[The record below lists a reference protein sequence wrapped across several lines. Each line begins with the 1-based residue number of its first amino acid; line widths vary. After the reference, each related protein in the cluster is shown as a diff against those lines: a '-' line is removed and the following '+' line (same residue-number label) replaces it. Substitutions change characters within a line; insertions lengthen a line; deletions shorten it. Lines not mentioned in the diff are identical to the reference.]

1 MAADHSHRRVL
12 LVARTG
18 KEVISMGEY
27 ICKCGKTFTKNTS
40 AAVTGYRDTADCTG
54 CPYLLEYG
62 PEKWDGSGFRRDVQG
77 HECRATQGLIYRTA
91 LRGDLV
97 GKNSLHIMSLDFD
110 FLERVSCWIKQ
121 HYPGAELSGT
131 FSRGNIRGTDYEAH
145 GRYSQGIYC
154 AQNKAGV
161 AAKQALL
168 VEFFDGHG
176 HRLDLSGEA
185 EKAKIL
191 NDIERGKTKRMDYI
205 ISERTS
211 DGRLYALRNGNFYFY
226 NEATAQWLPSSWLQQ
241 EYENARGKESLT
253 KEDFMQCAPLLER
266 ADEWELPCD
275 ALEALERSKGK
286 AKPCQCATCTCTGCH
301 EQCFGNCTD
310 CGDPT
315 TDCNSYQTDG
325 QKIPFGHSAAET
337 GTAPDGRQDA
347 NAAETAPAGDWTPG
361 GGAWD
366 DSESMVDSEE
376 SEDEVCTQKSPKTAA
391 PATMPPSPKG
401 QGSPADAGAAAL
413 SPCDAAPACSAAAFD
428 YSGLDAQTVQDLQ
441 LAEREYN
448 TGRKMAEIGLRR
460 MADAVAMAHDAL
472 CGSCDNLSQ
481 LKHGNRGSDTF
492 GAWCESVGLNRKAA
506 ERLLN
511 VAELFANSS
520 PNQQKLLQ
528 ELSPSLLYAA
538 AKPSAPEEAV
548 DLVKSG
554 DVKTHKEFQQLLA
567 RLQQA
572 EAERDDARREKTE
585 LAADCNRLGHAA
597 DKARADKHIL
607 MEEINSRERKIT
619 ELLNQSEAADQQ
631 AEKLRAELRQAKAA
645 LEGVNADSSVAR
657 ERADRL
663 AVELAESETEMAQ
676 LKEQLAATPG
686 VIDGHAIDTDEL
698 ERRAEAMAK
707 AKIEEENAKWTQM
720 VEGLQKQVKQLQ
732 DGTDM
737 PRKIGTV
744 QALINDIL
752 TGIEADLNWMPINQQ
767 KDLRIRCALDDLA
780 QSLQEFAD
788 NFSKTDFG
796 HGGEPDV

>member
-1 MAADHSHRRVL
+1 M
-12 LVARTG
+12 
-18 KEVISMGEY
+18 EY
-27 ICKCGKTFTKNTS
+27 ICKCGKTFTKNTR
-40 AAVTGYRDTADCTG
+40 AAVTGYRNTADCTG

-62 PEKWDGSGFRRDVQG
+62 PEKWDGSGIRRDVQG

-91 LRGDLV
+91 LGGDLV

-131 FSRGNIRGTDYEAH
+131 FSRRNIRGTDYEAH

-168 VEFFDGHG
+168 AEFFDGHG
-176 HRLDLSGEA
+176 HRLDLSGDA

-205 ISERTS
+205 ISKRTS
-211 DGRLYALRNGNFYFY
+211 DGRLYALQNGNFYFY
-226 NEATAQWLPSSWLQQ
+226 DKATAQWLPSSWLKQ
-241 EYENARGKESLT
+241 EYEKARGKEPLT
-253 KEDFMQCAPLLER
+253 KEDFMQCDPLELV
-266 ADEWELPCD
+266 DEWELPCD
-275 ALEALERSKGK
+275 ALDALERSKSK
-286 AKPCQCATCTCTGCH
+286 SNTQPCQCSTCTCTGCH

-315 TDCNSYQTDG
+315 TDCNIYQTDG

-391 PATMPPSPKG
+391 SAAMPPSPKG

-441 LAEREYN
+441 LAEREYK

-481 LKHGNRGSDTF
+481 LKHGNRGADTF

-554 DVKTHKEFQQLLA
+554 DIKTHKEYQQLLA
-567 RLQQA
+567 RLQQV
-572 EAERDDARREKTE
+572 EAERDDARREKSE
-585 LAADCNRLGHAA
+585 LAANCNRLGLAA
-597 DKARADKHIL
+597 DKARADKRSL

-619 ELLNQSEAADQQ
+619 DLLNQSEAADQQ
-631 AEKLRAELRQAKAA
+631 AEKLRTELRQAKAA

-663 AVELAESETEMAQ
+663 AVELAESETEIAQ
-676 LKEQLAATPG
+676 LKEQLSATPG

-737 PRKIGTV
+737 PRKIGTA
-744 QALINDIL
+744 QALIDDIL

-788 NFSKTDFG
+788 NFSKI
-796 HGGEPDV
+796 

>member
-1 MAADHSHRRVL
+1 
-12 LVARTG
+12 
-18 KEVISMGEY
+18 MGEY

-54 CPYLLEYG
+54 CPYLLKYG
-62 PEKWDGSGFRRDVQG
+62 PQKWDGSGFRLDVQG

-91 LRGDLV
+91 LGGDLS
-97 GKNSLHIMSLDFD
+97 GKNSFHIMSLDFD

-168 VEFFDGHG
+168 AEFFDGHG
-176 HRLDLSGEA
+176 HRLDLSSEA

-205 ISERTS
+205 ISERTG

-226 NEATAQWLPSSWLQQ
+226 NKATAQWLPSSWLTQG
-241 EYENARGKESLT
+241 YERARGKEPLT
-253 KEDFMQCAPLLER
+253 KEDFMQCDPLEPV
-266 ADEWELPCD
+266 DEWELPCQALD
-275 ALEALERSKGK
+275 ALESCKK
-286 AKPCQCATCTCTGCH
+286 NTKPCQCSTCTCTGCH

-337 GTAPDGRQDA
+337 GTAPDGRHDA

-366 DSESMVDSEE
+366 DSESIAPPETEE
-376 SEDEVCTQKSPKTAA
+376 SEDEVCTQKSPKMAA
-391 PATMPPSPKG
+391 PAAMPPSPKG

-413 SPCDAAPACSAAAFD
+413 SPCAAAPACSAAAFD

-460 MADAVAMAHDAL
+460 MADAVAIAHDAL

-481 LKHGNRGSDTF
+481 LKHANRGSDTF

-554 DVKTHKEFQQLLA
+554 DIKTHKEYQQLLA
-567 RLQQA
+567 QLKQA
-572 EAERDDARREKTE
+572 EAERDDARREKSE
-585 LAADCNRLGHAA
+585 LAANCNRLGLAA
-597 DKARADKHIL
+597 DKARSDKRSL

-619 ELLNQSEAADQQ
+619 ELLNQSSAADQQ
-631 AEKLRAELRQAKAA
+631 AEKLRAELKNKEKELEGARQMAAAVKQRADKWQAEAEAAKQTPVPAVVVDEDEINRRAQEIAEDLTAPLREELAAAKAA
-645 LEGVNADSSVAR
+645 VTDPEQAELDARNAYDSLLLLGRTCQNAWNAVKAQLHKMPAD
-657 ERADRL
+657 ERGEAIDRL
-663 AVELAESETEMAQ
+663 NKTLTNIQ
-676 LKEQLAATPG
+676 T
-686 VIDGHAIDTDEL
+686 
-698 ERRAEAMAK
+698 EAMK
-707 AKIEEENAKWTQM
+707 C
-720 VEGLQKQVKQLQ
+720 L
-732 DGTDM
+732 
-737 PRKIGTV
+737 
-744 QALINDIL
+744 
-752 TGIEADLNWMPINQQ
+752 
-767 KDLRIRCALDDLA
+767 
-780 QSLQEFAD
+780 
-788 NFSKTDFG
+788 
-796 HGGEPDV
+796 

>member
-1 MAADHSHRRVL
+1 MA
-12 LVARTG
+12 
-18 KEVISMGEY
+18 EY

-54 CPYLLEYG
+54 CPYLLVYG
-62 PEKWDGSGFRRDVQG
+62 PYEWNGKVYECNVQG
-77 HECRATQGLIYRTA
+77 HECRATKRIIWNTGLW
-91 LRGDLV
+91 GDKT
-97 GKNSLHIMSLDFD
+97 GKNSLHILSLDFD
-110 FLERVSCWIKQ
+110 FLERVNQWIKEQ
-121 HYPGAELSGT
+121 YPEGEISGS
-131 FSRGNIRGTDYEAH
+131 FSRKAIRSVEYESS
-145 GRYSQGIYC
+145 GRYSYTIYC
-154 AQNKAGV
+154 KQNKAAV
-161 AAKQALL
+161 AAKRELL
-168 VEFFDGHG
+168 HKFFSSDGF
-176 HRLDLSGEA
+176 RLDISAAA

-205 ISERTS
+205 ISKRTS

-226 NEATAQWLPSSWLQQ
+226 DKATAQWLPSSWLQQ

-253 KEDFMQCAPLLER
+253 KEDFMQCAPLLEPV
-266 ADEWELPCD
+266 DEWELPCQAVD
-275 ALEALERSKGK
+275 ALERCKGK

-366 DSESMVDSEE
+366 DSQSIAPAETEE

-391 PATMPPSPKG
+391 PAAMPPSPKG
-401 QGSPADAGAAAL
+401 QGSPADAGAAVL

-441 LAEREYN
+441 LAEREYT

-460 MADAVAMAHDAL
+460 MADAVAMAHEAL
-472 CGSCDNLSQ
+472 CVTIATKCRNGGGAFIPSE
-481 LKHGNRGSDTF
+481 KTF

-554 DVKTHKEFQQLLA
+554 DIKTHKEYQQLVAQLK
-567 RLQQA
+567 QA
-572 EAERDDARREKTE
+572 EAERDDARREKSE
-585 LAADCNRLGHAA
+585 LAANCNRLGLAA
-597 DKARADKHIL
+597 DKAKADKHSL
-607 MEEINSRERKIT
+607 MEEINSRERRIT
-619 ELLNQSEAADQQ
+619 ELLNHSEAADQQ
-631 AEKLRAELRQAKAA
+631 AEKLRAELKNKEKELEGARQMAAAVKQRADKWQAEAEAAKQTPVPAVVVDEDEINRRAQEIAEDLTAPLREELAAAKAA
-645 LEGVNADSSVAR
+645 VTDPEQAKLDARNAYDSLLLLGRTCQNAWNAVKAQLHKMPED
-657 ERADRL
+657 ERSEAIDRL
-663 AVELAESETEMAQ
+663 NKTLTSIQT
-676 LKEQLAATPG
+676 
-686 VIDGHAIDTDEL
+686 
-698 ERRAEAMAK
+698 EAMK
-707 AKIEEENAKWTQM
+707 C
-720 VEGLQKQVKQLQ
+720 L
-732 DGTDM
+732 
-737 PRKIGTV
+737 
-744 QALINDIL
+744 
-752 TGIEADLNWMPINQQ
+752 
-767 KDLRIRCALDDLA
+767 
-780 QSLQEFAD
+780 
-788 NFSKTDFG
+788 
-796 HGGEPDV
+796 

>member
-1 MAADHSHRRVL
+1 
-12 LVARTG
+12 
-18 KEVISMGEY
+18 MGEY

-62 PEKWDGSGFRRDVQG
+62 PQKWDGSGFRLDVQG
-77 HECRATQGLIYRTA
+77 HECRATQALIYRTA
-91 LRGDLV
+91 LSGDLT

-168 VEFFDGHG
+168 AEFFDGHG
-176 HRLDLSGEA
+176 HRLDLSGDA

-191 NDIERGKTKRMDYI
+191 NDIERGKVKRMDYI
-205 ISERTS
+205 ISKRTS

-226 NEATAQWLPSSWLQQ
+226 DKAIPMWLPSSWLTQG
-241 EYENARGKESLT
+241 YEKARDKEEDFT
-253 KEDFMQCAPLLER
+253 KEDFMQCDPLEL

-275 ALEALERSKGK
+275 VLEALERCKGK
-286 AKPCQCATCTCTGCH
+286 AQPCQCATCTCTDCH

-310 CGDPT
+310 CGAPT

-347 NAAETAPAGDWTPG
+347 NAAETASAGGGSCDNLSQLKHWTPG

-376 SEDEVCTQKSPKTAA
+376 SEDEVCTQKSPKMAA
-391 PATMPPSPKG
+391 PAAMAPSPKG

-413 SPCDAAPACSAAAFD
+413 SPCDAAPACSEAAFD
-428 YSGLDAQTVQDLQ
+428 YSGMDAQTVQDLQ
-441 LAEREYN
+441 LAEREYK

-460 MADAVAMAHDAL
+460 MAEAVAMAHEAL
-472 CGSCDNLSQ
+472 CVTIATKCRNGGAFIPSE
-481 LKHGNRGSDTF
+481 KTF

-554 DVKTHKEFQQLLA
+554 GIKTHKEYQQLLA
-567 RLQQA
+567 QLKQA
-572 EAERDDARREKTE
+572 EAERDDARREKSE
-585 LAADCNRLGHAA
+585 LAADCNRLGLAA
-597 DKARADKHIL
+597 DKARSDKRSL

-663 AVELAESETEMAQ
+663 AVELAESETEIAQ
-676 LKEQLAATPG
+676 LKEQLAATPD

-737 PRKIGTV
+737 PSKIGTA
-744 QALINDIL
+744 QALIDDIL

-767 KDLRIRCALDDLA
+767 KDLRIRCALDDLVE
-780 QSLQEFAD
+780 SLQEFAD

>member
-1 MAADHSHRRVL
+1 M
-12 LVARTG
+12 
-18 KEVISMGEY
+18 EY

-40 AAVTGYRDTADCTG
+40 AAVTGYRNTADCTG

-62 PEKWDGSGFRRDVQG
+62 PQKWDGSGFRRDVQG

-91 LRGDLV
+91 LSGDLT

-168 VEFFDGHG
+168 TEFFDSHG
-176 HRLDLSGEA
+176 RRLDLSGEA

-205 ISERTS
+205 ISKRTS
-211 DGRLYALRNGNFYFY
+211 DGRLYALRNENFYFY
-226 NEATAQWLPSSWLQQ
+226 DNATAQWLPSSWLTQG
-241 EYENARGKESLT
+241 YEKARGKEPLT
-253 KEDFMQCAPLLER
+253 KEDFMQCDPLEPV
-266 ADEWELPCD
+266 DEWELPCD
-275 ALEALERSKGK
+275 ALEALERSKSK
-286 AKPCQCATCTCTGCH
+286 ARSPVSALPAPVRAAT
-301 EQCFGNCTD
+301 
-310 CGDPT
+310 
-315 TDCNSYQTDG
+315 S
-325 QKIPFGHSAAET
+325 SASATARIAET
-337 GTAPDGRQDA
+337 RQRIAPGGRQDA

-391 PATMPPSPKG
+391 PAAMPPSPKG

-413 SPCDAAPACSAAAFD
+413 SPCDAAPACLAAAFD

-441 LAEREYN
+441 LAEREYK

-472 CGSCDNLSQ
+472 CGVVHLVDNSKHDGEVVANCDNS
-481 LKHGNRGSDTF
+481 KHGNRGEDSF
-492 GAWCESVGLNRKAA
+492 RCWCASIGLSKDKAY
-506 ERLLN
+506 RLLQ
-511 VAELFANSS
+511 VTQLFDQSS

-548 DLVKSG
+548 ELVKSG
-554 DVKTHKEFQQLLA
+554 DIKTHKEYQQLVAQLK
-567 RLQQA
+567 QA
-572 EAERDDARREKTE
+572 EAERDEARREKSE
-585 LAADCNRLGHAA
+585 LAANCNRLGLAA
-597 DKARADKHIL
+597 DKARSDKRSL

-663 AVELAESETEMAQ
+663 AVELAESETEIAQ
-676 LKEQLAATPG
+676 LKEQLSATPG

-737 PRKIGTV
+737 PRKIGTA
-744 QALINDIL
+744 QALIDDIL

-788 NFSKTDFG
+788 NFSKI
-796 HGGEPDV
+796 

>member
-1 MAADHSHRRVL
+1 MA
-12 LVARTG
+12 
-18 KEVISMGEY
+18 EY
-27 ICKCGKTFTKNTS
+27 ICKCGKTFAKNTS

-62 PEKWDGSGFRRDVQG
+62 PQKWDGSGFRLDVQG

-91 LRGDLV
+91 LCGDLV

-168 VEFFDGHG
+168 AEFFDGHG

-185 EKAKIL
+185 EKTKIL
-191 NDIERGKTKRMDYI
+191 NDIERGKKKRMDYI
-205 ISERTS
+205 ISKRTS

-226 NEATAQWLPSSWLQQ
+226 DKTIPMWLPSSWLTQG
-241 EYENARGKESLT
+241 YEKARGKEEDFT
-253 KEDFMQCAPLLER
+253 KEDFMQCDPLEL

-275 ALEALERSKGK
+275 VLEALEHSKSK
-286 AKPCQCATCTCTGCH
+286 AQPCQCATCTCTGCH

-310 CGDPT
+310 CGSPT

-325 QKIPFGHSAAET
+325 QKIPFGNSAAET
-337 GTAPDGRQDA
+337 GTALDGRQDA

-366 DSESMVDSEE
+366 DSESIAPPETEE
-376 SEDEVCTQKSPKTAA
+376 SEDKVCTQKSPKTAA
-391 PATMPPSPKG
+391 PAAMPPSPKG
-401 QGSPADAGAAAL
+401 QTSPADAGAAAL
-413 SPCDAAPACSAAAFD
+413 SPCAAAPACSAAAFD
-428 YSGLDAQTVQDLQ
+428 YSGLDNKTVSTLHW
-441 LAEREYN
+441 AEHAIIKYRREYVIN
-448 TGRKMAEIGLRR
+448 VAE
-460 MADAVAMAHDAL
+460 AVTVAHDAL
-472 CGSCDNLSQ
+472 CGTGVVQNLDNS
-481 LKHGNRGSDTF
+481 KHGNRGEDTF
-492 GAWCESVGLNRKAA
+492 RRWCDSVGISRSMAYN
-506 ERLLN
+506 
-511 VAELFANSS
+511 
-520 PNQQKLLQ
+520 LLQ
-528 ELSPSLLYAA
+528 VHNLISGATAEEQETLTAASPSLLYAA

-554 DVKTHKEFQQLLA
+554 DIKTHKEYQQLLA
-567 RLQQA
+567 QLKQA
-572 EAERDDARREKTE
+572 EAERDDARREKSE
-585 LAADCNRLGHAA
+585 LAADCNRLGLAA
-597 DKARADKHIL
+597 DKARSDKRSL

-663 AVELAESETEMAQ
+663 AVELAESETEIAQ

-707 AKIEEENAKWTQM
+707 VKIEEENAKWTQM

-737 PRKIGTV
+737 PSKIGTA
-744 QALINDIL
+744 QALIDDIL
-752 TGIEADLNWMPINQQ
+752 TGIETDLNRMPINQQ

-788 NFSKTDFG
+788 NFSKLDL
-796 HGGEPDV
+796 

>member
-1 MAADHSHRRVL
+1 M
-12 LVARTG
+12 
-18 KEVISMGEY
+18 EY
-27 ICKCGKTFTKNTS
+27 ICKCGKTFTKNTI
-40 AAVTGYRDTADCTG
+40 AAVTGYRNTADCTG
-54 CPYLLEYG
+54 CPYLLVYG
-62 PEKWDGSGFRRDVQG
+62 PYEWNGKVYECNVQG

-91 LRGDLV
+91 LSGDLA
-97 GKNSLHIMSLDFD
+97 GKNSLHILSLDFD

-168 VEFFDGHG
+168 AEFFDGHG
-176 HRLDLSGEA
+176 HRLDLSGDA

-191 NDIERGKTKRMDYI
+191 NDIERGKTKR
-205 ISERTS
+205 
-211 DGRLYALRNGNFYFY
+211 A
-226 NEATAQWLPSSWLQQ
+226 
-241 EYENARGKESLT
+241 EN
-253 KEDFMQCAPLLER
+253 
-266 ADEWELPCD
+266 
-275 ALEALERSKGK
+275 
-286 AKPCQCATCTCTGCH
+286 
-301 EQCFGNCTD
+301 
-310 CGDPT
+310 
-315 TDCNSYQTDG
+315 
-325 QKIPFGHSAAET
+325 
-337 GTAPDGRQDA
+337 
-347 NAAETAPAGDWTPG
+347 
-361 GGAWD
+361 
-366 DSESMVDSEE
+366 EE
-376 SEDEVCTQKSPKTAA
+376 SEEEVCTQKSPKTAA
-391 PATMPPSPKG
+391 PAAMPPSPKG

-413 SPCDAAPACSAAAFD
+413 SQCDAAPACSAAAFD
-428 YSGLDAQTVQDLQ
+428 YSGMDAQTVQDLQ
-441 LAEREYN
+441 LAEREYK

-472 CGSCDNLSQ
+472 CGVVHLVDNSKHDGEVVANCDNS
-481 LKHGNRGSDTF
+481 KHGNRGEDSF
-492 GAWCESVGLNRKAA
+492 RCWCASIGLSKDKAY
-506 ERLLN
+506 RLLQ
-511 VAELFANSS
+511 VAQLFDQSS

-548 DLVKSG
+548 ELVKSG
-554 DVKTHKEFQQLLA
+554 DIKTHKEYQQLVAQLK
-567 RLQQA
+567 QA
-572 EAERDDARREKTE
+572 EAERDEARREKSE
-585 LAADCNRLGHAA
+585 LAANCNRLGLAA
-597 DKARADKHIL
+597 DKARSDKRSL

-663 AVELAESETEMAQ
+663 AVELAESETEIAQ
-676 LKEQLAATPG
+676 LKEQLSATPG

-737 PRKIGTV
+737 PRKIGTA
-744 QALINDIL
+744 QALIDDIL

-788 NFSKTDFG
+788 NFSKI
-796 HGGEPDV
+796 

>member
-1 MAADHSHRRVL
+1 M
-12 LVARTG
+12 
-18 KEVISMGEY
+18 
-27 ICKCGKTFTKNTS
+27 N
-40 AAVTGYRDTADCTG
+40 
-54 CPYLLEYG
+54 
-62 PEKWDGSGFRRDVQG
+62 
-77 HECRATQGLIYRTA
+77 
-91 LRGDLV
+91 
-97 GKNSLHIMSLDFD
+97 FD
-110 FLERVSCWIKQ
+110 FLERVNQWIKEQ
-121 HYPGAELSGT
+121 YPEGEISGS
-131 FSRGNIRGTDYEAH
+131 FSRKAIRSAEYESS
-145 GRYSQGIYC
+145 GRYSYTIYC
-154 AQNKAGV
+154 KQNKAAV
-161 AAKQALL
+161 AAKRELL
-168 VEFFDGHG
+168 HKFFSSDGF
-176 HRLDLSGEA
+176 RLDISAAA

-191 NDIERGKTKRMDYI
+191 NDIERGKKKRMDYI
-205 ISERTS
+205 ISKRTS

-226 NEATAQWLPSSWLQQ
+226 DKTIPMWLPSSWLTQG
-241 EYENARGKESLT
+241 YEKARGKEPLT
-253 KEDFMQCAPLLER
+253 KEDFMQCDPLEPV
-266 ADEWELPCD
+266 DEWDLPCQALD
-275 ALEALERSKGK
+275 ALESCKK
-286 AKPCQCATCTCTGCH
+286 NTKPCQCSICTCTGCH

-337 GTAPDGRQDA
+337 
-347 NAAETAPAGDWTPG
+347 APAGDWIPG

-376 SEDEVCTQKSPKTAA
+376 SEDEVCTQKSPKMAA
-391 PATMPPSPKG
+391 PAAMPPSPKG

-413 SPCDAAPACSAAAFD
+413 SPCAAAPACSAAAFD

-460 MADAVAMAHDAL
+460 MADAVAIAHDAL
-472 CGSCDNLSQ
+472 CGDVANCDK
-481 LKHGNRGSDTF
+481 LKHGNRGEDSF
-492 GAWCESVGLNRKAA
+492 RYWCASIGLSKDKAY
-506 ERLLN
+506 RLLQ
-511 VAELFANSS
+511 VAELFANSN

-554 DVKTHKEFQQLLA
+554 DIKTHKEYQQLVAQLK
-567 RLQQA
+567 QA
-572 EAERDDARREKTE
+572 EAERDDARREKSE
-585 LAADCNRLGHAA
+585 LAADCNRLGLAA
-597 DKARADKHIL
+597 DKARSDKRSL

-663 AVELAESETEMAQ
+663 AVELAESETEIAQ
-676 LKEQLAATPG
+676 LKEQLAATPD

-737 PRKIGTV
+737 PSKIGTA
-744 QALINDIL
+744 QALIDDIL

-780 QSLQEFAD
+780 QSL
-788 NFSKTDFG
+788 
-796 HGGEPDV
+796 

>member
-1 MAADHSHRRVL
+1 MA
-12 LVARTG
+12 
-18 KEVISMGEY
+18 EY
-27 ICKCGKTFTKNTS
+27 ICKCGKTFAKNTS

-54 CPYLLEYG
+54 C
-62 PEKWDGSGFRRDVQG
+62 
-77 HECRATQGLIYRTA
+77 
-91 LRGDLV
+91 
-97 GKNSLHIMSLDFD
+97 
-110 FLERVSCWIKQ
+110 
-121 HYPGAELSGT
+121 
-131 FSRGNIRGTDYEAH
+131 
-145 GRYSQGIYC
+145 
-154 AQNKAGV
+154 
-161 AAKQALL
+161 
-168 VEFFDGHG
+168 
-176 HRLDLSGEA
+176 
-185 EKAKIL
+185 
-191 NDIERGKTKRMDYI
+191 
-205 ISERTS
+205 
-211 DGRLYALRNGNFYFY
+211 
-226 NEATAQWLPSSWLQQ
+226 
-241 EYENARGKESLT
+241 
-253 KEDFMQCAPLLER
+253 
-266 ADEWELPCD
+266 
-275 ALEALERSKGK
+275 
-286 AKPCQCATCTCTGCH
+286 H

-310 CGDPT
+310 CGDQT

-337 GTAPDGRQDA
+337 GTAPDGRQDT

-391 PATMPPSPKG
+391 PAAMPPSPKG

-441 LAEREYN
+441 LAEREYKA
-448 TGRKMAEIGLRR
+448 GRKMAEIGLRR

-472 CGSCDNLSQ
+472 CGSCDKLSQ
-481 LKHGNRGSDTF
+481 LKHDGEVVANCDNSKHGNRGEDSF
-492 GAWCESVGLNRKAA
+492 RCWCASIGLSKDKAY
-506 ERLLN
+506 RLLQ
-511 VAELFANSS
+511 VAQLFDQSS
-520 PNQQKLLQ
+520 SNQQKLLQ

-554 DVKTHKEFQQLLA
+554 DIKTHKEYQQLVAQLK
-567 RLQQA
+567 QA
-572 EAERDDARREKTE
+572 EAERDDARREKSE
-585 LAADCNRLGHAA
+585 LAADCNRLGLAA
-597 DKARADKHIL
+597 DKARSDKRSL

-663 AVELAESETEMAQ
+663 AVELAESEAEIAQ

-686 VIDGHAIDTDEL
+686 VIDGHAIDTEEL

-737 PRKIGTV
+737 PSKIGTA
-744 QALINDIL
+744 QALIDDIL

>member
-1 MAADHSHRRVL
+1 MA
-12 LVARTG
+12 
-18 KEVISMGEY
+18 EY
-27 ICKCGKTFTKNTS
+27 ICKCGKTFIKNTS
-40 AAVTGYRDTADCTG
+40 AAVTGCRNTADCTG

-77 HECRATQGLIYRTA
+77 HECRATQRLIYRTA
-91 LRGDLV
+91 LSGDLV

-110 FLERVSCWIKQ
+110 FLERVSSWIKQ
-121 HYPGAELSGT
+121 YYPGAELSGT

-185 EKAKIL
+185 EKAKVL

-205 ISERTS
+205 ISKRTS
-211 DGRLYALRNGNFYFY
+211 DGRLHALRNGNFYFY
-226 NEATAQWLPSSWLQQ
+226 DKATAQWLPSSWLQQ
-241 EYENARGKESLT
+241 EYEKARGKEPLT
-253 KEDFMQCAPLLER
+253 KEDFMQCAPLLELV
-266 ADEWELPCD
+266 DEWELPCD

-347 NAAETAPAGDWTPG
+347 NAAGTAPAGDWTPG

-391 PATMPPSPKG
+391 PAAMPPSPKG

-428 YSGLDAQTVQDLQ
+428 YSGLDNKTVSTLHW
-441 LAEREYN
+441 AEHAIIKYRREYVIN
-448 TGRKMAEIGLRR
+448 VAE
-460 MADAVAMAHDAL
+460 AVTVVHDAL
-472 CGSCDNLSQ
+472 CGTVVQNLDNG
-481 LKHGNRGSDTF
+481 KFAAKEDTF
-492 GAWCESVGLNRKAA
+492 RRWCESVGISKSMAYN
-506 ERLLN
+506 
-511 VAELFANSS
+511 
-520 PNQQKLLQ
+520 LLQ
-528 ELSPSLLYAA
+528 VHNLISGATAEEQETLAAASPSLLYAA

-554 DVKTHKEFQQLLA
+554 DIKTHKEYQQLVAQLK
-567 RLQQA
+567 QA
-572 EAERDDARREKTE
+572 EAERDDARREKSE
-585 LAADCNRLGHAA
+585 LAADCNRLGLAA
-597 DKARADKHIL
+597 DKARSDKRSL

-663 AVELAESETEMAQ
+663 AVELAESEAEIAQ

-686 VIDGHAIDTDEL
+686 VIDGHAIDTEEL

-737 PRKIGTV
+737 PSKIGTA
-744 QALINDIL
+744 QALIDDIL

-796 HGGEPDV
+796 DGGEPDV

>member
-1 MAADHSHRRVL
+1 
-12 LVARTG
+12 
-18 KEVISMGEY
+18 MGEY

-62 PEKWDGSGFRRDVQG
+62 PQKWDGSGFRLDVQG
-77 HECRATQGLIYRTA
+77 HECRATQALIYRTA
-91 LRGDLV
+91 LSGDLT

-168 VEFFDGHG
+168 AEFFDGHG
-176 HRLDLSGEA
+176 HRLDLSGDA

-191 NDIERGKTKRMDYI
+191 NDIERGKVKRMDYI
-205 ISERTS
+205 ISKRTS

-226 NEATAQWLPSSWLQQ
+226 DKAIPMWLPSSWLTQG
-241 EYENARGKESLT
+241 YEKARDKEEDFT
-253 KEDFMQCAPLLER
+253 KEDFMQCDPLEL

-275 ALEALERSKGK
+275 VLEALERCKGK
-286 AKPCQCATCTCTGCH
+286 AQPCQCATCTCTDCH

-310 CGDPT
+310 CGAPT

-347 NAAETAPAGDWTPG
+347 NAAETASAGGGSCDNLSQLKHWTPG

-376 SEDEVCTQKSPKTAA
+376 SEDEVCTQKSPKMAA
-391 PATMPPSPKG
+391 PAAMPPSPKG

-413 SPCDAAPACSAAAFD
+413 SPCDAAPACSEAAFD
-428 YSGLDAQTVQDLQ
+428 YSGMDAQTVQDLQ
-441 LAEREYN
+441 LAEREYK

-460 MADAVAMAHDAL
+460 MAEAVAMAHEAL
-472 CGSCDNLSQ
+472 CVTIATKCRNGGAFIPSE
-481 LKHGNRGSDTF
+481 KTF

-554 DVKTHKEFQQLLA
+554 GIKTHKEYQQLLA
-567 RLQQA
+567 QLKQA
-572 EAERDDARREKTE
+572 EAERDDARREKSE
-585 LAADCNRLGHAA
+585 LAADCNRLGLAA
-597 DKARADKHIL
+597 DKARSDKRSL

-663 AVELAESETEMAQ
+663 AVELAESEAEIAQ

-686 VIDGHAIDTDEL
+686 MIDGHAIDTDEL

-737 PRKIGTV
+737 PSKIGTA
-744 QALINDIL
+744 QALIDDIL

-767 KDLRIRCALDDLA
+767 KDLRIRCALDDLVE
-780 QSLQEFAD
+780 SLQEFAD

>member
-18 KEVISMGEY
+18 KGVISMAEY
-27 ICKCGKTFTKNTS
+27 ICKCGKTFAKNTS

-54 CPYLLEYG
+54 C
-62 PEKWDGSGFRRDVQG
+62 
-77 HECRATQGLIYRTA
+77 
-91 LRGDLV
+91 
-97 GKNSLHIMSLDFD
+97 
-110 FLERVSCWIKQ
+110 
-121 HYPGAELSGT
+121 
-131 FSRGNIRGTDYEAH
+131 
-145 GRYSQGIYC
+145 
-154 AQNKAGV
+154 
-161 AAKQALL
+161 
-168 VEFFDGHG
+168 
-176 HRLDLSGEA
+176 
-185 EKAKIL
+185 
-191 NDIERGKTKRMDYI
+191 
-205 ISERTS
+205 
-211 DGRLYALRNGNFYFY
+211 
-226 NEATAQWLPSSWLQQ
+226 
-241 EYENARGKESLT
+241 
-253 KEDFMQCAPLLER
+253 
-266 ADEWELPCD
+266 
-275 ALEALERSKGK
+275 
-286 AKPCQCATCTCTGCH
+286 H

-310 CGDPT
+310 CGDQT

-337 GTAPDGRQDA
+337 GTAPDGRQDT

-391 PATMPPSPKG
+391 PAAMPPSPKG

-441 LAEREYN
+441 LAEREYKA
-448 TGRKMAEIGLRR
+448 GRKMAEIGLRR

-472 CGSCDNLSQ
+472 CLSCDKLSQ
-481 LKHGNRGSDTF
+481 LKHDGEVVANCDNSKHGNRGEDSF
-492 GAWCESVGLNRKAA
+492 RCWCASIGLSKDKAY
-506 ERLLN
+506 RLLQ
-511 VAELFANSS
+511 VAQLFDQSS
-520 PNQQKLLQ
+520 SNQQKLLQ

-554 DVKTHKEFQQLLA
+554 DIKTHKEYQQLVAQLK
-567 RLQQA
+567 QA
-572 EAERDDARREKTE
+572 EAERDDARREKSE
-585 LAADCNRLGHAA
+585 LAADCNRLGLAA
-597 DKARADKHIL
+597 DKARSDKRSL

-663 AVELAESETEMAQ
+663 AVELAESEAEIAQ

-686 VIDGHAIDTDEL
+686 VIDGHAIDTEEL

-737 PRKIGTV
+737 PSKIGTA
-744 QALINDIL
+744 QALIDDIL

>member
-1 MAADHSHRRVL
+1 M
-12 LVARTG
+12 T
-18 KEVISMGEY
+18 EY
-27 ICKCGKTFTKNTS
+27 ICKCGKSFTKNTS

-62 PEKWDGSGFRRDVQG
+62 PKKWDGSGFRLDVQG

-91 LRGDLV
+91 LGGDLT

-168 VEFFDGHG
+168 AEFFDGHG
-176 HRLDLSGEA
+176 HRLDLSGDA

-191 NDIERGKTKRMDYI
+191 NDIERGKTKRMDFI
-205 ISERTS
+205 ISKRTS
-211 DGRLYALRNGNFYFY
+211 DGRLYALRNGIFYFY
-226 NEATAQWLPSSWLQQ
+226 DKSIPMWLPSNWLKQ
-241 EYENARGKESLT
+241 EYEKASGKEPLT
-253 KEDFMQCAPLLER
+253 KEVFMQCDPLEPV
-266 ADEWELPCD
+266 DEWELPCQALD
-275 ALEALERSKGK
+275 ALERCKNTQ
-286 AKPCQCATCTCTGCH
+286 PCQCATCTCTGCH

-310 CGDPT
+310 CGSPT

-325 QKIPFGHSAAET
+325 QKIPFGNSAAET

-366 DSESMVDSEE
+366 DSESIAPAENEE
-376 SEDEVCTQKSPKTAA
+376 SEEEVCTQKSPKTAA
-391 PATMPPSPKG
+391 PAAMPPSPKG

-441 LAEREYN
+441 LAEREYK

-472 CGSCDNLSQ
+472 CGDVANCDK
-481 LKHGNRGSDTF
+481 LKHGNRGEDSF
-492 GAWCESVGLNRKAA
+492 RYWCASIGLSKDKAY
-506 ERLLN
+506 RLLQ

-554 DVKTHKEFQQLLA
+554 DIKTHKEYQQLVAQLK
-567 RLQQA
+567 QA
-572 EAERDDARREKTE
+572 EAERDEARREKSE
-585 LAADCNRLGHAA
+585 LAANCNRLGLAA
-597 DKARADKHIL
+597 DKAKADKHSL

-619 ELLNQSEAADQQ
+619 ELINQSEAADQQ

-663 AVELAESETEMAQ
+663 AVELAESETEIAQ

-686 VIDGHAIDTDEL
+686 VIDGHDIDTDEL

-732 DGTDM
+732 EGTDM
-737 PRKIGTV
+737 PMKIGTA
-744 QALINDIL
+744 QALIDDIL

-788 NFSKTDFG
+788 NFSKTDFWD
-796 HGGEPDV
+796 GGEPDV

>member
-1 MAADHSHRRVL
+1 M
-12 LVARTG
+12 
-18 KEVISMGEY
+18 
-27 ICKCGKTFTKNTS
+27 
-40 AAVTGYRDTADCTG
+40 
-54 CPYLLEYG
+54 
-62 PEKWDGSGFRRDVQG
+62 QG

-91 LRGDLV
+91 LRGDLA

-121 HYPGAELSGT
+121 HYPGEELSGT
-131 FSRGNIRGTDYEAH
+131 FSRGNIRGTDYEVH

-168 VEFFDGHG
+168 VEFFDSHG
-176 HRLDLSGEA
+176 HRLDLSGDA

-205 ISERTS
+205 ISKRTS
-211 DGRLYALRNGNFYFY
+211 DGRLYALQNGNFYFY
-226 NEATAQWLPSSWLQQ
+226 DKATAQWLPSSWLTQG
-241 EYENARGKESLT
+241 YEKARGKEPLT
-253 KEDFMQCAPLLER
+253 KEDFMQCDPLELV
-266 ADEWELPCD
+266 DEWELPCD
-275 ALEALERSKGK
+275 ALDALERSKSK
-286 AKPCQCATCTCTGCH
+286 SNTQPCQCSTCTCTGCH

-391 PATMPPSPKG
+391 PAAMPPSPKG

-441 LAEREYN
+441 LAEREYK

-472 CGSCDNLSQ
+472 CGVVHLVDNSKHDGEVVANCDNS
-481 LKHGNRGSDTF
+481 KHGNRGEDSF
-492 GAWCESVGLNRKAA
+492 RCWCASIGLSKDKAY
-506 ERLLN
+506 RLLQ
-511 VAELFANSS
+511 VAQLFDQSS

-554 DVKTHKEFQQLLA
+554 DIKTHKEYQQLVAQLK
-567 RLQQA
+567 QA
-572 EAERDDARREKTE
+572 EAERDEARREKSE
-585 LAADCNRLGHAA
+585 LAANCNRLGLAA
-597 DKARADKHIL
+597 DKARADKHSL

-663 AVELAESETEMAQ
+663 AVELAESETEIAQ
-676 LKEQLAATPG
+676 LKEQLSATPG

-737 PRKIGTV
+737 PRKIGTA
-744 QALINDIL
+744 QALIDDIL

-788 NFSKTDFG
+788 NFSKI
-796 HGGEPDV
+796 

>member
-1 MAADHSHRRVL
+1 
-12 LVARTG
+12 
-18 KEVISMGEY
+18 MGEY

-62 PEKWDGSGFRRDVQG
+62 PQKWDGSGFRLDVQG

-91 LRGDLV
+91 LGGDLT

-131 FSRGNIRGTDYEAH
+131 FSRGNIRGTDYEAY

-168 VEFFDGHG
+168 AEFFDGHG

-185 EKAKIL
+185 EKAKVL
-191 NDIERGKTKRMDYI
+191 NDIEIERGKKKRMDFI
-205 ISERTS
+205 ISKRTS
-211 DGRLYALRNGNFYFY
+211 DGRLYALRNGIFYFY
-226 NEATAQWLPSSWLQQ
+226 DKTIPMWLPSSWLTQG
-241 EYENARGKESLT
+241 YEKARDKEEDFT
-253 KEDFMQCAPLLER
+253 KEDFMQCDPLEL

-275 ALEALERSKGK
+275 VLEALERCKGK
-286 AKPCQCATCTCTGCH
+286 AQPCQCATCTCTGCH
-301 EQCFGNCTD
+301 EQCLGNCTD
-310 CGDPT
+310 CGAPT

-325 QKIPFGHSAAET
+325 QKIPFGNSAAET

-347 NAAETAPAGDWTPG
+347 NAAEIASAGGGSCDNLSQLKHWTPG

-366 DSESMVDSEE
+366 DSQSIAPAETEE

-391 PATMPPSPKG
+391 PAAMPPSPKG
-401 QGSPADAGAAAL
+401 QGSPADAGVAAL
-413 SPCDAAPACSAAAFD
+413 SQCDAAAFD

-441 LAEREYN
+441 LAEREYK

-460 MADAVAMAHDAL
+460 MADAVAMAHEAL
-472 CGSCDNLSQ
+472 CVTIATKCRNGGGAFIPSE
-481 LKHGNRGSDTF
+481 KTF

-554 DVKTHKEFQQLLA
+554 DIKTHKEYQQLLA
-567 RLQQA
+567 QLKQA
-572 EAERDDARREKTE
+572 EAERDDARREKSE
-585 LAADCNRLGHAA
+585 LAADCNRLGLAA
-597 DKARADKHIL
+597 DKARSDTRSL

-631 AEKLRAELRQAKAA
+631 AEKLRAELKNKEKELEGARQMAAAVKQRADKWQAEAEAAKQAPVPAVVVDEDEINRRAQEIAEDLTAPLREELAAAKAA
-645 LEGVNADSSVAR
+645 VTNPEQAELDARNAYDSLLLLGRTCQNAWNAVKAQVHKMPED
-657 ERADRL
+657 ERSEAIDRL
-663 AVELAESETEMAQ
+663 NKTLTNIQ
-676 LKEQLAATPG
+676 T
-686 VIDGHAIDTDEL
+686 
-698 ERRAEAMAK
+698 EAMK
-707 AKIEEENAKWTQM
+707 C
-720 VEGLQKQVKQLQ
+720 L
-732 DGTDM
+732 
-737 PRKIGTV
+737 
-744 QALINDIL
+744 
-752 TGIEADLNWMPINQQ
+752 
-767 KDLRIRCALDDLA
+767 
-780 QSLQEFAD
+780 
-788 NFSKTDFG
+788 
-796 HGGEPDV
+796 

>member
-1 MAADHSHRRVL
+1 MA
-12 LVARTG
+12 
-18 KEVISMGEY
+18 EY

-40 AAVTGYRDTADCTG
+40 AAVTGYRNTADCTG

-62 PEKWDGSGFRRDVQG
+62 PQKWDGSGFRLDVQG

-91 LRGDLV
+91 LGGDRT

-168 VEFFDGHG
+168 AEFFDGYG
-176 HRLDLSGEA
+176 HRLDLSGDA

-205 ISERTS
+205 ISKRTS

-226 NEATAQWLPSSWLQQ
+226 DNATAQWIPSYWLKH
-241 EYENARGKESLT
+241 EYEKARGKEPLT
-253 KEDFMQCAPLLER
+253 KEVFMQCDPLEPV
-266 ADEWELPCD
+266 DEWELPCQALD
-275 ALEALERSKGK
+275 ALERCKNTQ
-286 AKPCQCATCTCTGCH
+286 PCQCSTCTCTGCH

-310 CGDPT
+310 CGAPT

-366 DSESMVDSEE
+366 DSDSIAPTAENEE
-376 SEDEVCTQKSPKTAA
+376 SEDEVCTQKSPKMATPAA
-391 PATMPPSPKG
+391 MPPSPKG

-460 MADAVAMAHDAL
+460 MADAVAIAHDAL

-481 LKHGNRGSDTF
+481 LKHGNRGADTF

-554 DVKTHKEFQQLLA
+554 DIKTHKEYQQLVAQLK
-567 RLQQA
+567 QA
-572 EAERDDARREKTE
+572 EAERDEARREKSE
-585 LAADCNRLGHAA
+585 LAANCNRLGLAA
-597 DKARADKHIL
+597 DKARADKHSL

-663 AVELAESETEMAQ
+663 AVELAESETEIAQ

-737 PRKIGTV
+737 PRKIGTA
-744 QALINDIL
+744 QALIDDIL

>member
-1 MAADHSHRRVL
+1 MA
-12 LVARTG
+12 
-18 KEVISMGEY
+18 EY
-27 ICKCGKTFTKNTS
+27 ICKCGKSFTKNTS

-62 PEKWDGSGFRRDVQG
+62 PQKWDGSGFRLDVQG

-91 LRGDLV
+91 LGGDLT

-205 ISERTS
+205 ISKRTS
-211 DGRLYALRNGNFYFY
+211 DGRLHALRNGNFYFY
-226 NEATAQWLPSSWLQQ
+226 DKATAQWLPSSWLQQ
-241 EYENARGKESLT
+241 EYEKARGKEPLT
-253 KEDFMQCAPLLER
+253 KEDFMQCAPLLELV
-266 ADEWELPCD
+266 DEWELPCD

-376 SEDEVCTQKSPKTAA
+376 SEDEVCTQKSPKAAA

-441 LAEREYN
+441 LAEREYK

-460 MADAVAMAHDAL
+460 MADAVAIAHDAL

-492 GAWCESVGLNRKAA
+492 GAWCDSVGLNRKAA

-528 ELSPSLLYAA
+528 ELSSSLLYAA

-554 DVKTHKEFQQLLA
+554 DIKTHKEYQQLVAQLK
-567 RLQQA
+567 QA
-572 EAERDDARREKTE
+572 EAERDDARREKSE
-585 LAADCNRLGHAA
+585 LAANCNRLGLAA
-597 DKARADKHIL
+597 DKAKADKHSL

-631 AEKLRAELRQAKAA
+631 AEKLRVELRQAKAA

-663 AVELAESETEMAQ
+663 AVELAESETEIAQ

-737 PRKIGTV
+737 PRKIGTA
-744 QALINDIL
+744 QALIDDIL

-780 QSLQEFAD
+780 QSLQEYAD

>member
-1 MAADHSHRRVL
+1 M
-12 LVARTG
+12 
-18 KEVISMGEY
+18 EY
-27 ICKCGKTFTKNTS
+27 ICKCGKTFIKNTS
-40 AAVTGYRDTADCTG
+40 AAVTGYRNTADCTG

-91 LRGDLV
+91 LSGDLA
-97 GKNSLHIMSLDFD
+97 GKNSLHIMSLDFN

-226 NEATAQWLPSSWLQQ
+226 NSATDQWMPSNWLKQ
-241 EYENARGKESLT
+241 EYEKSSGKEPLT
-253 KEDFMQCAPLLER
+253 KEVFMQCDPLELV
-266 ADEWELPCD
+266 DEWELPCQAVD
-275 ALEALERSKGK
+275 ALERCKGK

-366 DSESMVDSEE
+366 DSDSIAPTAENEE

-391 PATMPPSPKG
+391 PAVMPPSPKG

-441 LAEREYN
+441 LAEREYK
-448 TGRKMAEIGLRR
+448 TGRKMAEVGLRR
-460 MADAVAMAHDAL
+460 MADAVVIAHDAL
-472 CGSCDNLSQ
+472 CGVVHLVDNS
-481 LKHGNRGSDTF
+481 KHGNRGEDSF
-492 GAWCESVGLNRKAA
+492 RRWCDSIGVGKTTAYK
-506 ERLLN
+506 LLQ

-554 DVKTHKEFQQLLA
+554 DIKTHKEYQQLVAQLK
-567 RLQQA
+567 QA
-572 EAERDDARREKTE
+572 EAERDEARREKSE
-585 LAADCNRLGHAA
+585 LAANCNRLGLAA
-597 DKARADKHIL
+597 DKAKADKHSL

-631 AEKLRAELRQAKAA
+631 AEKLRAELKNKEKELEGARQMAAAVKQRADKWQAEAEAAKQAPVPAVVVDEDEINRRAQEIAEDLTAPLRKELAAAKAA
-645 LEGVNADSSVAR
+645 VTDPEQAELDARNAYDSLLLLGRTCQNAWNAVKAQLHKMPTE
-657 ERADRL
+657 ERSEAIDRL
-663 AVELAESETEMAQ
+663 NKTLTSIQT
-676 LKEQLAATPG
+676 
-686 VIDGHAIDTDEL
+686 
-698 ERRAEAMAK
+698 EAMK
-707 AKIEEENAKWTQM
+707 C
-720 VEGLQKQVKQLQ
+720 L
-732 DGTDM
+732 
-737 PRKIGTV
+737 
-744 QALINDIL
+744 
-752 TGIEADLNWMPINQQ
+752 
-767 KDLRIRCALDDLA
+767 
-780 QSLQEFAD
+780 
-788 NFSKTDFG
+788 
-796 HGGEPDV
+796 

>member
-1 MAADHSHRRVL
+1 MA
-12 LVARTG
+12 
-18 KEVISMGEY
+18 EY
-27 ICKCGKTFTKNTS
+27 ICKCGKTFIKNTS
-40 AAVTGYRDTADCTG
+40 AAVTGYRNTADCTG

-62 PEKWDGSGFRRDVQG
+62 PKKWDGSGFRRDVQG
-77 HECRATQGLIYRTA
+77 HECRATQRLIYRTA
-91 LRGDLV
+91 LSGDLV

-110 FLERVSCWIKQ
+110 FLERVSSWIKQ
-121 HYPGAELSGT
+121 YYPGAELSGT

-211 DGRLYALRNGNFYFY
+211 DGRLYALRNRNFYFY
-226 NEATAQWLPSSWLQQ
+226 NSATDQWMPSNWLKQ
-241 EYENARGKESLT
+241 EYEKASGKEPLT
-253 KEDFMQCAPLLER
+253 KEVFMQCDPLEPV
-266 ADEWELPCD
+266 DEWELPCQAVD
-275 ALEALERSKGK
+275 ALERCKGK

-366 DSESMVDSEE
+366 DSNSIAPTAENEE

-391 PATMPPSPKG
+391 PAAMPPSPKG
-401 QGSPADAGAAAL
+401 QGSPVGAGAAAL
-413 SPCDAAPACSAAAFD
+413 SQCDAAPACLAAAFD

-441 LAEREYN
+441 LAEREYT

-481 LKHGNRGSDTF
+481 LKHDGEVVANCDNSKHGNRGEDSF
-492 GAWCESVGLNRKAA
+492 RCWCASIGLSKDKAY
-506 ERLLN
+506 RLLQ
-511 VAELFANSS
+511 VAQLFDQSS

-554 DVKTHKEFQQLLA
+554 DIKTHKEYQQLVAQLK
-567 RLQQA
+567 QA
-572 EAERDDARREKTE
+572 EAERDDARREKIE
-585 LAADCNRLGHAA
+585 LAADCNRLGLAA
-597 DKARADKHIL
+597 DKARSDKRSL

-619 ELLNQSEAADQQ
+619 ELLNLSEAADQQ
-631 AEKLRAELRQAKAA
+631 AEKLRVELRNKEKELEGARQMAAAVKQRADKWQAEAEAAKQAPVPAMVVDEDEINRRAQEIAEDLTAPLREELAAAKAA
-645 LEGVNADSSVAR
+645 ATDPEQAELDARNAYDSLLLLGRTCQNAWNAVKAQLHKMPED
-657 ERADRL
+657 ERSEAIDRL
-663 AVELAESETEMAQ
+663 NKTLTSIQT
-676 LKEQLAATPG
+676 
-686 VIDGHAIDTDEL
+686 
-698 ERRAEAMAK
+698 EAMK
-707 AKIEEENAKWTQM
+707 C
-720 VEGLQKQVKQLQ
+720 L
-732 DGTDM
+732 
-737 PRKIGTV
+737 
-744 QALINDIL
+744 
-752 TGIEADLNWMPINQQ
+752 
-767 KDLRIRCALDDLA
+767 
-780 QSLQEFAD
+780 
-788 NFSKTDFG
+788 
-796 HGGEPDV
+796 

>member
-1 MAADHSHRRVL
+1 MA
-12 LVARTG
+12 
-18 KEVISMGEY
+18 EY

-40 AAVTGYRDTADCTG
+40 AAVTGYRNTADCTG

-62 PEKWDGSGFRRDVQG
+62 PQKWDGSGFRLDVQG
-77 HECRATQGLIYRTA
+77 HECRATQRLIYRTA
-91 LRGDLV
+91 LSGDLT

-161 AAKQALL
+161 AAKLAMLAK
-168 VEFFDGHG
+168 FFDGHG

-191 NDIERGKTKRMDYI
+191 NDIEREKTKRMDYI
-205 ISERTS
+205 ISKRTS

-226 NEATAQWLPSSWLQQ
+226 DKAIPMWLPSSWLQQ
-241 EYENARGKESLT
+241 EYEKARGEEPWT
-253 KEDFMQCAPLLER
+253 KEDFMQCDPLELV
-266 ADEWELPCD
+266 DEWELPCE
-275 ALEALERSKGK
+275 ALEALERSKSK
-286 AKPCQCATCTCTGCH
+286 AQPCQCATCTCTGCH

-310 CGDPT
+310 CGDLT

-366 DSESMVDSEE
+366 DSESIAPPETEE
-376 SEDEVCTQKSPKTAA
+376 SEDKVCTQKSPKTAA
-391 PATMPPSPKG
+391 PAAMPPSPKG

-413 SPCDAAPACSAAAFD
+413 SPCAAAPACSAAAFD

-448 TGRKMAEIGLRR
+448 TGRKIAEIGLRR
-460 MADAVAMAHDAL
+460 MADAVAIAHDAL
-472 CGSCDNLSQ
+472 CGDVANCDK
-481 LKHGNRGSDTF
+481 LKHGNRGEDSF
-492 GAWCESVGLNRKAA
+492 RYWCASIGLSKDKAY
-506 ERLLN
+506 RLLQ
-511 VAELFANSS
+511 VAELFANSN

-554 DVKTHKEFQQLLA
+554 DIKTHKEYQQLIAQLK
-567 RLQQA
+567 QA
-572 EAERDDARREKTE
+572 EAERDDARREKSE
-585 LAADCNRLGHAA
+585 LAADCNRLGLAA
-597 DKARADKHIL
+597 DKARSDKRSL

-619 ELLNQSEAADQQ
+619 ELLNQSSAADQQ
-631 AEKLRAELRQAKAA
+631 AEKLRAELKNKEKELEGARQMAAAVKQRADKWQAEAEAAKQTPVPAVVVDEDEINRRAQEIAEDLTAPLREELAAAKAA
-645 LEGVNADSSVAR
+645 VTDPEQAELDARNAYDSLLLLGRTCQNAWNAVKAQLHKMPAD
-657 ERADRL
+657 ERGEAIDRL
-663 AVELAESETEMAQ
+663 NKTLTNIQ
-676 LKEQLAATPG
+676 T
-686 VIDGHAIDTDEL
+686 
-698 ERRAEAMAK
+698 EAMK
-707 AKIEEENAKWTQM
+707 C
-720 VEGLQKQVKQLQ
+720 L
-732 DGTDM
+732 
-737 PRKIGTV
+737 
-744 QALINDIL
+744 
-752 TGIEADLNWMPINQQ
+752 
-767 KDLRIRCALDDLA
+767 
-780 QSLQEFAD
+780 
-788 NFSKTDFG
+788 
-796 HGGEPDV
+796 

>member
-1 MAADHSHRRVL
+1 
-12 LVARTG
+12 
-18 KEVISMGEY
+18 MGEY

-62 PEKWDGSGFRRDVQG
+62 PQKWDGSGFRLDVQG
-77 HECRATQGLIYRTA
+77 HECRATQALIYRTA
-91 LRGDLV
+91 LSGDLT

-168 VEFFDGHG
+168 AEFFDGHG
-176 HRLDLSGEA
+176 HRLDLSGDA

-191 NDIERGKTKRMDYI
+191 NDIERGKVKRMDYI
-205 ISERTS
+205 ISKRTS

-226 NEATAQWLPSSWLQQ
+226 DKAIPMWLPSSWLTQG
-241 EYENARGKESLT
+241 YEKARDKEEDFT
-253 KEDFMQCAPLLER
+253 KEDFMQCDPLEL

-275 ALEALERSKGK
+275 VLEALERCKGK
-286 AKPCQCATCTCTGCH
+286 AQPCQCATCTCTDCH

-310 CGDPT
+310 CGAPT

-325 QKIPFGHSAAET
+325 QKIPFGNSAAET
-337 GTAPDGRQDA
+337 GTAPDGQQDA
-347 NAAETAPAGDWTPG
+347 NAAETASAGGGSCDNLSQLKHWTPG

-376 SEDEVCTQKSPKTAA
+376 SEEEVCTQKSHKTEA
-391 PATMPPSPKG
+391 PCSNAPSPKG

-413 SPCDAAPACSAAAFD
+413 SPCDAAPACSEAAFD
-428 YSGLDAQTVQDLQ
+428 YSGMDAQTVQDLQ
-441 LAEREYN
+441 LAEREYK

-460 MADAVAMAHDAL
+460 MAEAVAMAHEAL
-472 CGSCDNLSQ
+472 CVTIATKCRNGGAFIPSE
-481 LKHGNRGSDTF
+481 KTF

-554 DVKTHKEFQQLLA
+554 GIKTHKEYQQLLA
-567 RLQQA
+567 QLKQA
-572 EAERDDARREKTE
+572 EAERDDARREKSE
-585 LAADCNRLGHAA
+585 LAADCNRLGLAA
-597 DKARADKHIL
+597 DKARSDKRSL

-663 AVELAESETEMAQ
+663 AVELAESEAEIAQ

-686 VIDGHAIDTDEL
+686 MIDGHAIDTDEL

-737 PRKIGTV
+737 PSKIGTA
-744 QALINDIL
+744 QALIDDIL
-752 TGIEADLNWMPINQQ
+752 TGIEADLNWMPISQQ
-767 KDLRIRCALDDLA
+767 KDLRIRCALDDLV

>member
-1 MAADHSHRRVL
+1 MA
-12 LVARTG
+12 
-18 KEVISMGEY
+18 EY

-54 CPYLLEYG
+54 CPYLLVYG
-62 PEKWDGSGFRRDVQG
+62 QYEWNGKAYECNVQG
-77 HECRATQGLIYRTA
+77 HECRATQRIIWNTG
-91 LRGDLV
+91 LRGDKT
-97 GKNSLHIMSLDFD
+97 GKNALHILSLDFD
-110 FLERVSCWIKQ
+110 FLERVNQWIKEQ
-121 HYPGAELSGT
+121 YPEGEISGS
-131 FSRGNIRGTDYEAH
+131 FSRKAIRSAEYESS
-145 GRYSQGIYC
+145 GRYSYTIYC
-154 AQNKAGV
+154 EQNKAAV
-161 AAKQALL
+161 AAKRELL
-168 VEFFDGHG
+168 HKFFSSDGF
-176 HRLDLSGEA
+176 RLDISAAA

-211 DGRLYALRNGNFYFY
+211 DGLLYALRNGNFYFY
-226 NEATAQWLPSSWLQQ
+226 ASATDQWRPSNWLKQ
-241 EYENARGKESLT
+241 EYEKASGKEPLT
-253 KEDFMQCAPLLER
+253 KEDFMQCDPLELV
-266 ADEWELPCD
+266 DEWELPCQAVD
-275 ALEALERSKGK
+275 ALERCKGK
-286 AKPCQCATCTCTGCH
+286 AKPCQCSTCTCTGCH

-310 CGDPT
+310 CGSPT

-325 QKIPFGHSAAET
+325 QKIPFGNSAAET

-347 NAAETAPAGDWTPG
+347 NAAETAPAGGWAPG

-366 DSESMVDSEE
+366 DSESIAPTAKTEE
-376 SEDEVCTQKSPKTAA
+376 SEEEVCTQKSPKTAA
-391 PATMPPSPKG
+391 PCSNAPSPKG

-441 LAEREYN
+441 LAEREFK

-472 CGSCDNLSQ
+472 CGTVVHQVDNSKHDGEVVANCDNS
-481 LKHGNRGSDTF
+481 KHGNRGEDSF
-492 GAWCESVGLNRKAA
+492 RCWCACIGLSKDKAY
-506 ERLLN
+506 RLLQ

-554 DVKTHKEFQQLLA
+554 DIKTHKEYQQLIAQLK
-567 RLQQA
+567 QA
-572 EAERDDARREKTE
+572 EAERDDARREKSE
-585 LAADCNRLGHAA
+585 LAADCNRLGLAA
-597 DKARADKHIL
+597 DKARSDKRSL

-663 AVELAESETEMAQ
+663 AVELAESEAEIAQ

-686 VIDGHAIDTDEL
+686 MIDGHAIDTDEL

-737 PRKIGTV
+737 PSKIGTA
-744 QALINDIL
+744 QALIDDIL

-767 KDLRIRCALDDLA
+767 KDLRIRCALDDLVE
-780 QSLQEFAD
+780 SLQEFAD

>member
-1 MAADHSHRRVL
+1 
-12 LVARTG
+12 
-18 KEVISMGEY
+18 MGEY

-62 PEKWDGSGFRRDVQG
+62 PQKWDGSGFRLDVQG
-77 HECRATQGLIYRTA
+77 HECRATQALIYRTA
-91 LRGDLV
+91 LSGDLT

-168 VEFFDGHG
+168 AEFFDGHG
-176 HRLDLSGEA
+176 HRLDLSGDA

-191 NDIERGKTKRMDYI
+191 NDIERGKVKRMDYI
-205 ISERTS
+205 ISKRTS

-226 NEATAQWLPSSWLQQ
+226 DKAIPMWLPSSWLTQG
-241 EYENARGKESLT
+241 YEKARDKEEDFT
-253 KEDFMQCAPLLER
+253 KEDFMQCDPLEL

-275 ALEALERSKGK
+275 VLEALERCKGK
-286 AKPCQCATCTCTGCH
+286 AQPCQCATCTCTDCH

-310 CGDPT
+310 CGAPT

-347 NAAETAPAGDWTPG
+347 NAAETASAGGGSCDNLSQLKHWTPG

-376 SEDEVCTQKSPKTAA
+376 SEEEVCTQKSHKTEA
-391 PATMPPSPKG
+391 PCSNAPSPKG

-413 SPCDAAPACSAAAFD
+413 SPCDAAPACSEAAFD
-428 YSGLDAQTVQDLQ
+428 YSGMDAQTVQDLQ
-441 LAEREYN
+441 LAEREYK

-460 MADAVAMAHDAL
+460 MAEAVAMAHEAL
-472 CGSCDNLSQ
+472 CVTIATKCRNGGAFIPSE
-481 LKHGNRGSDTF
+481 KTF

-554 DVKTHKEFQQLLA
+554 GIKTHKEYQQLLA
-567 RLQQA
+567 QLKQA
-572 EAERDDARREKTE
+572 EAERDDARREKSE
-585 LAADCNRLGHAA
+585 LAADCNRLGLAA
-597 DKARADKHIL
+597 DKARSDKRSL

-663 AVELAESETEMAQ
+663 AVELAESETEIAQ
-676 LKEQLAATPG
+676 LKEQLAATPD

-737 PRKIGTV
+737 PSKIGTA
-744 QALINDIL
+744 QALIDDIL

-767 KDLRIRCALDDLA
+767 KDLRIRCALDDLVE
-780 QSLQEFAD
+780 SLQEFAD

>member
-1 MAADHSHRRVL
+1 M
-12 LVARTG
+12 
-18 KEVISMGEY
+18 EY
-27 ICKCGKTFTKNTS
+27 ICKCGKTFTKNTR
-40 AAVTGYRDTADCTG
+40 AAVTGYRNTADCTG

-62 PEKWDGSGFRRDVQG
+62 PQKWDGSGFRRDVQG

-91 LRGDLV
+91 LSGDLA
-97 GKNSLHIMSLDFD
+97 GKNSLHILSLDFD

-168 VEFFDGHG
+168 AEFFDGHG
-176 HRLDLSGEA
+176 HRLDLSGDA

-191 NDIERGKTKRMDYI
+191 NDIERGKTKR
-205 ISERTS
+205 
-211 DGRLYALRNGNFYFY
+211 A
-226 NEATAQWLPSSWLQQ
+226 
-241 EYENARGKESLT
+241 EN
-253 KEDFMQCAPLLER
+253 
-266 ADEWELPCD
+266 
-275 ALEALERSKGK
+275 
-286 AKPCQCATCTCTGCH
+286 
-301 EQCFGNCTD
+301 
-310 CGDPT
+310 
-315 TDCNSYQTDG
+315 
-325 QKIPFGHSAAET
+325 
-337 GTAPDGRQDA
+337 
-347 NAAETAPAGDWTPG
+347 
-361 GGAWD
+361 
-366 DSESMVDSEE
+366 EE
-376 SEDEVCTQKSPKTAA
+376 SEEEVCTQKSPKTAA
-391 PATMPPSPKG
+391 PAAMPPSPKG

-413 SPCDAAPACSAAAFD
+413 SQCDAAPACSAAAFD
-428 YSGLDAQTVQDLQ
+428 YSGMDAQTVQDLQ
-441 LAEREYN
+441 LAEREYK

-472 CGSCDNLSQ
+472 CGVVHLVDNSKHDGEVVANCDNS
-481 LKHGNRGSDTF
+481 KHGNRGEDSF
-492 GAWCESVGLNRKAA
+492 RCWCASIGLSKDKAY
-506 ERLLN
+506 RLLQ
-511 VAELFANSS
+511 VAQLFDQSS

-548 DLVKSG
+548 ELVKSG
-554 DVKTHKEFQQLLA
+554 DIKTHKEYQQLVAQLK
-567 RLQQA
+567 QA
-572 EAERDDARREKTE
+572 EAERDEARREKSE
-585 LAADCNRLGHAA
+585 LAANCNRLGLAA
-597 DKARADKHIL
+597 DKARSDKRSL

-663 AVELAESETEMAQ
+663 AVELAESETEIAQ
-676 LKEQLAATPG
+676 LKEQLSATPG

-737 PRKIGTV
+737 PRKIGTA
-744 QALINDIL
+744 QALIDDIL

-788 NFSKTDFG
+788 NFSKI
-796 HGGEPDV
+796 

>member
-1 MAADHSHRRVL
+1 
-12 LVARTG
+12 
-18 KEVISMGEY
+18 MGEY

-62 PEKWDGSGFRRDVQG
+62 PQKWDGSGFRLDVQG
-77 HECRATQGLIYRTA
+77 HECRATQALIYRTA
-91 LRGDLV
+91 LSGDLT

-168 VEFFDGHG
+168 AEFFDGHG
-176 HRLDLSGEA
+176 HRLDLSGDA

-191 NDIERGKTKRMDYI
+191 NDIERGKVKRMDYI
-205 ISERTS
+205 ISKRTS

-226 NEATAQWLPSSWLQQ
+226 DKAIPMWLPSSWLTQG
-241 EYENARGKESLT
+241 YEKARDKEEDFT
-253 KEDFMQCAPLLER
+253 KEDFMQCDPLEL

-275 ALEALERSKGK
+275 VLEALERCKGK
-286 AKPCQCATCTCTGCH
+286 AQPCQCATCTCTDCH

-310 CGDPT
+310 CGAPT

-347 NAAETAPAGDWTPG
+347 NAAETASAGGGSCDNLSQLKHWTPG

-376 SEDEVCTQKSPKTAA
+376 SEEEVCTQKSHKTEA
-391 PATMPPSPKG
+391 PCSNAPSPKG

-413 SPCDAAPACSAAAFD
+413 SPCDAAPACSEAAFD
-428 YSGLDAQTVQDLQ
+428 YSGMDAQTVQDLQ
-441 LAEREYN
+441 LAEREYK

-460 MADAVAMAHDAL
+460 MAEAVAMAHEAL
-472 CGSCDNLSQ
+472 CVTIATKCRNGGAFIPSE
-481 LKHGNRGSDTF
+481 KTF

-554 DVKTHKEFQQLLA
+554 GIKTHKEYQQLLA
-567 RLQQA
+567 QLKQA
-572 EAERDDARREKTE
+572 EAERDDARREKSE
-585 LAADCNRLGHAA
+585 LAADCNRLGLAA
-597 DKARADKHIL
+597 DKARSDKRSL

-663 AVELAESETEMAQ
+663 AVELAESEAEIAQ

-686 VIDGHAIDTDEL
+686 MIDGHAIDTDEL

-737 PRKIGTV
+737 PSKIGTA
-744 QALINDIL
+744 QALIDDIL
-752 TGIEADLNWMPINQQ
+752 TGIEVDLNWMPINQQ
-767 KDLRIRCALDDLA
+767 KDLRIRCALDDLVE
-780 QSLQEFAD
+780 SLQEFAD

>member
-1 MAADHSHRRVL
+1 M
-12 LVARTG
+12 T
-18 KEVISMGEY
+18 EY
-27 ICKCGKTFTKNTS
+27 ICKCGKTFTKSTS

-62 PEKWDGSGFRRDVQG
+62 PQKWDGSGFRMDVQG

-91 LRGDLV
+91 LSGDLA
-97 GKNSLHIMSLDFD
+97 GKNSLHILSLDFD

-176 HRLDLSGEA
+176 HRLDLSSEA
-185 EKAKIL
+185 EKAKVL

-205 ISERTS
+205 ISKRTS
-211 DGRLYALRNGNFYFY
+211 DGRLYALQNGNFYFY
-226 NEATAQWLPSSWLQQ
+226 DKATAQWLPSSWLQQ
-241 EYENARGKESLT
+241 EYEKARGKEPLT
-253 KEDFMQCAPLLER
+253 KEDFMQCAPLLELV
-266 ADEWELPCD
+266 DEWELPCD

-286 AKPCQCATCTCTGCH
+286 DKPCQCATCTCTGCH

-310 CGDPT
+310 CGAPT
-315 TDCNSYQTDG
+315 TDCNSYQTGG
-325 QKIPFGHSAAET
+325 QKSPFGH
-337 GTAPDGRQDA
+337 
-347 NAAETAPAGDWTPG
+347 
-361 GGAWD
+361 
-366 DSESMVDSEE
+366 
-376 SEDEVCTQKSPKTAA
+376 
-391 PATMPPSPKG
+391 
-401 QGSPADAGAAAL
+401 SPADAGAAAL

-460 MADAVAMAHDAL
+460 MADAVAIAHDAL
-472 CGSCDNLSQ
+472 CGDVANCDK
-481 LKHGNRGSDTF
+481 LKHGNRGEDSF
-492 GAWCESVGLNRKAA
+492 RYWCASIGLSKDKAY
-506 ERLLN
+506 RLLQ

-554 DVKTHKEFQQLLA
+554 DIKTHKEYQQLVAQLK
-567 RLQQA
+567 QA
-572 EAERDDARREKTE
+572 EAERDEARREKSE
-585 LAADCNRLGHAA
+585 LAANCNRLGLAA
-597 DKARADKHIL
+597 DKAKADKHSL

-619 ELLNQSEAADQQ
+619 ELINQSEAADQQ

-663 AVELAESETEMAQ
+663 AVELAESETEIAQ

-732 DGTDM
+732 EGTDM
-737 PRKIGTV
+737 PMKIGTA
-744 QALINDIL
+744 QALIDDIL

>member
-1 MAADHSHRRVL
+1 
-12 LVARTG
+12 
-18 KEVISMGEY
+18 MGEY

-62 PEKWDGSGFRRDVQG
+62 PQKWDGSGFRLDVQG
-77 HECRATQGLIYRTA
+77 HECRATQALIYRTA
-91 LRGDLV
+91 LSGDLT

-168 VEFFDGHG
+168 AEFFDGHG
-176 HRLDLSGEA
+176 HRLDLSGDA

-191 NDIERGKTKRMDYI
+191 NDIERGKVKRMDYI
-205 ISERTS
+205 ISKRTS

-226 NEATAQWLPSSWLQQ
+226 DKAIPMWLPSSWLTQG
-241 EYENARGKESLT
+241 YEKARDKEEDFT
-253 KEDFMQCAPLLER
+253 KEDFMQCDPLEL

-275 ALEALERSKGK
+275 VLEALERCKGK
-286 AKPCQCATCTCTGCH
+286 AQPCQCATCTCTDCH

-310 CGDPT
+310 CGAPT

-347 NAAETAPAGDWTPG
+347 NAAETASAGGGSCDNLSQLKHWTPG

-376 SEDEVCTQKSPKTAA
+376 SEEEVCTQKSHKTEA
-391 PATMPPSPKG
+391 PCSNAPSPKG

-413 SPCDAAPACSAAAFD
+413 SPCDAAPACSEAAFD
-428 YSGLDAQTVQDLQ
+428 YSGMDAQTVQDLQ
-441 LAEREYN
+441 LAEREYK

-460 MADAVAMAHDAL
+460 MAEAVAMAHEAL
-472 CGSCDNLSQ
+472 CVTIATKCRNGGAFIPSE
-481 LKHGNRGSDTF
+481 KTF

-554 DVKTHKEFQQLLA
+554 GIKTHKEYQQLLA
-567 RLQQA
+567 QLKQA
-572 EAERDDARREKTE
+572 EAERDDARREKSE
-585 LAADCNRLGHAA
+585 LAADCNRLGLAA
-597 DKARADKHIL
+597 DKARSDKRSL

-663 AVELAESETEMAQ
+663 AVELAESETEIAQ
-676 LKEQLAATPG
+676 LKEQLAATPD

-737 PRKIGTV
+737 PSKIGTA
-744 QALINDIL
+744 QALIDDIL
-752 TGIEADLNWMPINQQ
+752 TGIEVDLNWMPINQQ
-767 KDLRIRCALDDLA
+767 KDLRIRCALDDLVE
-780 QSLQEFAD
+780 SLQEFAD

>member
-1 MAADHSHRRVL
+1 MA
-12 LVARTG
+12 
-18 KEVISMGEY
+18 EY
-27 ICKCGKTFTKNTS
+27 ICKCGKSFTKNTS

-62 PEKWDGSGFRRDVQG
+62 PQKWDGSGFRLDVQG
-77 HECRATQGLIYRTA
+77 HECRATQVLIYRTA
-91 LRGDLV
+91 LGGDLT

-168 VEFFDGHG
+168 AEFFDGHG
-176 HRLDLSGEA
+176 HRRDLSGEA

-191 NDIERGKTKRMDYI
+191 NDIERGQTKRMDYI
-205 ISERTS
+205 ISKRTS

-226 NEATAQWLPSSWLQQ
+226 DKTIPKWLPSSWLTQG
-241 EYENARGKESLT
+241 YEKARGKEDFT
-253 KEDFMQCAPLLER
+253 KEDFMQCDPLEL

-275 ALEALERSKGK
+275 VLEALEHSKSK
-286 AKPCQCATCTCTGCH
+286 AQPCQCATCTCTGCH

-310 CGDPT
+310 CGSPT

-325 QKIPFGHSAAET
+325 QKIPFGNSAAET
-337 GTAPDGRQDA
+337 GTAPDGQQDA
-347 NAAETAPAGDWTPG
+347 NAAETASAGGGSCDNLSQLKHWTPG

-366 DSESMVDSEE
+366 DSESIAPPETEE
-376 SEDEVCTQKSPKTAA
+376 SEDKVCTQKSPKTAA
-391 PATMPPSPKG
+391 PAAMPPSPKG

-441 LAEREYN
+441 LAEREYK

-460 MADAVAMAHDAL
+460 MADGVAIAHDAL
-472 CGSCDNLSQ
+472 CGTVVHQVDNG
-481 LKHGNRGSDTF
+481 KFAAKEDTF
-492 GAWCESVGLNRKAA
+492 RRWCESIGIGKTTAYK
-506 ERLLN
+506 LLN

-554 DVKTHKEFQQLLA
+554 DIKTHKEYQQLLA
-567 RLQQA
+567 QL
-572 EAERDDARREKTE
+572 K
-585 LAADCNRLGHAA
+585 
-597 DKARADKHIL
+597 
-607 MEEINSRERKIT
+607 
-619 ELLNQSEAADQQ
+619 Q

-663 AVELAESETEMAQ
+663 AVELAESEAEIAQ

-686 VIDGHAIDTDEL
+686 VIDGHAIDTEEL

-707 AKIEEENAKWTQM
+707 VKIEEENAKWTQM

-737 PRKIGTV
+737 PSKIGTA
-744 QALINDIL
+744 QALIDDIL
-752 TGIEADLNWMPINQQ
+752 TGIEADLNWMPISQQ
-767 KDLRIRCALDDLA
+767 KDLRIRCALDDLV

>member
-1 MAADHSHRRVL
+1 MA
-12 LVARTG
+12 
-18 KEVISMGEY
+18 EY

-40 AAVTGYRDTADCTG
+40 AAVTGYRNTADCTG

-77 HECRATQGLIYRTA
+77 HECRATQVLTHRTA
-91 LRGDLV
+91 LSGDLA
-97 GKNSLHIMSLDFD
+97 GKNSLHILSLDFD

-154 AQNKAGV
+154 AKNKAGV

-168 VEFFDGHG
+168 AEFFDGYG
-176 HRLDLSGEA
+176 HRLDLSGDA

-205 ISERTS
+205 ISKRTS
-211 DGRLYALRNGNFYFY
+211 DGRLYALQNGNFYFY
-226 NEATAQWLPSSWLQQ
+226 DNATAQWIPSYWLKH
-241 EYENARGKESLT
+241 EYEKASGKEPLT
-253 KEDFMQCAPLLER
+253 KEVFMQCDPLEPV
-266 ADEWELPCD
+266 DEWELPCQALD
-275 ALEALERSKGK
+275 ALERCKNTQ
-286 AKPCQCATCTCTGCH
+286 PCQCSTCTCTGCH

-310 CGDPT
+310 CGSPT

-325 QKIPFGHSAAET
+325 QKIPFGNSAAET

-366 DSESMVDSEE
+366 DSESIAPAENEE
-376 SEDEVCTQKSPKTAA
+376 SEEEVCTQKSPKTAA
-391 PATMPPSPKG
+391 PAAMPPSPKG

-441 LAEREYN
+441 LAEREYK

-460 MADAVAMAHDAL
+460 MADAVAIAHDAL
-472 CGSCDNLSQ
+472 CVTIATKCRNGDGAFVPSE
-481 LKHGNRGSDTF
+481 KTF

-554 DVKTHKEFQQLLA
+554 DIKTHKEYQQLVAQLK
-567 RLQQA
+567 QA
-572 EAERDDARREKTE
+572 EAERDEARREKSE
-585 LAADCNRLGHAA
+585 LAANCNRLGLAA
-597 DKARADKHIL
+597 DKARADKHSL

-663 AVELAESETEMAQ
+663 AVELAESETEIAQ

-720 VEGLQKQVKQLQ
+720 VEGLQMQVKQLQ

-737 PRKIGTV
+737 PSKIGTA

>member
-1 MAADHSHRRVL
+1 M
-12 LVARTG
+12 T
-18 KEVISMGEY
+18 EY
-27 ICKCGKTFTKNTS
+27 ICKCGKTFTKSTS

-62 PEKWDGSGFRRDVQG
+62 PQKWDGSGFRMDVQG

-91 LRGDLV
+91 LSGDLA
-97 GKNSLHIMSLDFD
+97 GKNSLHILSLDFD

-176 HRLDLSGEA
+176 HRLDLSSEA
-185 EKAKIL
+185 EKAKVL

-205 ISERTS
+205 ISKRTS
-211 DGRLYALRNGNFYFY
+211 DGRLHALRNGNFYFY
-226 NEATAQWLPSSWLQQ
+226 DKATAQWLPSSWMQQ
-241 EYENARGKESLT
+241 EYEKARDKEPLT
-253 KEDFMQCAPLLER
+253 KEDFMQCAPLLELV
-266 ADEWELPCD
+266 DEWELPCD

-286 AKPCQCATCTCTGCH
+286 DKPCQCATCTCTGCH

-310 CGDPT
+310 CGAPT
-315 TDCNSYQTDG
+315 TDCNSYQTGG
-325 QKIPFGHSAAET
+325 QKSPFGHSAAET

-391 PATMPPSPKG
+391 PAAMPPSPKG

-428 YSGLDAQTVQDLQ
+428 YSGLDNKTVSTLHW
-441 LAEREYN
+441 AEHAIIKYRREYVIN
-448 TGRKMAEIGLRR
+448 VAE
-460 MADAVAMAHDAL
+460 AVTVVHDAL
-472 CGSCDNLSQ
+472 CGTVVQNLDNG
-481 LKHGNRGSDTF
+481 KFAAKEDTF
-492 GAWCESVGLNRKAA
+492 RRWCESVGISKSMAYN
-506 ERLLN
+506 
-511 VAELFANSS
+511 
-520 PNQQKLLQ
+520 LLQ
-528 ELSPSLLYAA
+528 VHNLISGATAEEQETLAAASPSLLYAA

-548 DLVKSG
+548 ELVKSG
-554 DVKTHKEFQQLLA
+554 DIKTHKEYQQLVAQLK
-567 RLQQA
+567 QA
-572 EAERDDARREKTE
+572 EAERDEARREKSE
-585 LAADCNRLGHAA
+585 LAANCNRLGLAA
-597 DKARADKHIL
+597 DKAKADKHSL

-619 ELLNQSEAADQQ
+619 ELINQSEAADQQ

-663 AVELAESETEMAQ
+663 AVELAESETEIAQ

-732 DGTDM
+732 EGTDM
-737 PRKIGTV
+737 PMKIGTA
-744 QALINDIL
+744 QALIDDIL

>member
-1 MAADHSHRRVL
+1 MA
-12 LVARTG
+12 
-18 KEVISMGEY
+18 EY

-40 AAVTGYRDTADCTG
+40 AAVTGYRNTADCTG

-62 PEKWDGSGFRRDVQG
+62 PQKWDGSGFRLDVQG

-91 LRGDLV
+91 LSGDLV

-121 HYPGAELSGT
+121 HYQGAELSGT

-176 HRLDLSGEA
+176 HRLDLNGEA

-205 ISERTS
+205 ISERIS

-226 NEATAQWLPSSWLQQ
+226 DEATAQWLPSSWLQQ

-325 QKIPFGHSAAET
+325 HKIPFGHSAAET
-337 GTAPDGRQDA
+337 GIAPDGRQDA
-347 NAAETAPAGDWTPG
+347 NAAETTPAGDWAPG

-366 DSESMVDSEE
+366 DSDSMVDSEE
-376 SEDEVCTQKSPKTAA
+376 SEDEVCTQKNPKMAA
-391 PATMPPSPKG
+391 PAAMPPSPKG
-401 QGSPADAGAAAL
+401 QGFPADAGAAAL

-428 YSGLDAQTVQDLQ
+428 YSGLDAKTADTLHW
-441 LAEREYN
+441 AENEILECR
-448 TGRKMAEIGLRR
+448 RKYIVEVAKVV
-460 MADAVAMAHDAL
+460 AVVHDAL
-472 CGSCDNLSQ
+472 LPVRNSDGQ
-481 LKHGNRGSDTF
+481 LRGNQHSEETF
-492 GAWCESVGLNRKAA
+492 VAWCRSVGLSKSTAYQLLGVHKMLSGATPEEQATLAA
-506 ERLLN
+506 
-511 VAELFANSS
+511 A
-520 PNQQKLLQ
+520 
-528 ELSPSLLYAA
+528 SPSLLYAA

-554 DVKTHKEFQQLLA
+554 DIKTHKEYQQLVAQLK
-567 RLQQA
+567 QA
-572 EAERDDARREKTE
+572 EAERDEARREKTA
-585 LAADCNRLGHAA
+585 LAANCNRLGLAA
-597 DKARADKHIL
+597 DKARSDKRSL

-631 AEKLRAELRQAKAA
+631 AEKLRVELRQAKAA

-663 AVELAESETEMAQ
+663 AVELAESETEIAQ

-698 ERRAEAMAK
+698 ERRAKAMAK

-732 DGTDM
+732 EGTDM
-737 PRKIGTV
+737 PRKIGTA
-744 QALINDIL
+744 QALIDDIL

>member
-1 MAADHSHRRVL
+1 
-12 LVARTG
+12 
-18 KEVISMGEY
+18 MGEY

-62 PEKWDGSGFRRDVQG
+62 PQKWDGSGFRLDVQG
-77 HECRATQGLIYRTA
+77 HECRATQALIYRTA
-91 LRGDLV
+91 LSGDLT

-168 VEFFDGHG
+168 AEFFDGHG
-176 HRLDLSGEA
+176 HRRDLSGEA

-191 NDIERGKTKRMDYI
+191 NDIERGQTKRMDYI
-205 ISERTS
+205 ISKRTS

-226 NEATAQWLPSSWLQQ
+226 DKTIPMWLPSSWLTQG
-241 EYENARGKESLT
+241 YEKARGKEDFT
-253 KEDFMQCAPLLER
+253 KEDFMQCDPLEL

-275 ALEALERSKGK
+275 VLEALEHSKSK
-286 AKPCQCATCTCTGCH
+286 AQPCQCATCTCTGCH

-310 CGDPT
+310 CGSPT

-325 QKIPFGHSAAET
+325 QKIPFGNSAAET
-337 GTAPDGRQDA
+337 GTAPDGQQDA
-347 NAAETAPAGDWTPG
+347 NAAETASAGGGSCDNLSQLKHWTPG

-376 SEDEVCTQKSPKTAA
+376 SEEEVCTQKSHKTEA
-391 PATMPPSPKG
+391 PCSNAPSPKG

-413 SPCDAAPACSAAAFD
+413 SPCDAAPACSEAAFD
-428 YSGLDAQTVQDLQ
+428 YSGMDAQTVQDLQ
-441 LAEREYN
+441 LAEREYK

-460 MADAVAMAHDAL
+460 MAEAVAMAHEAL
-472 CGSCDNLSQ
+472 CVTIATKCRNGGAFIPSE
-481 LKHGNRGSDTF
+481 KTF

-554 DVKTHKEFQQLLA
+554 DIKTHKEYQQLLA
-567 RLQQA
+567 QL
-572 EAERDDARREKTE
+572 K
-585 LAADCNRLGHAA
+585 
-597 DKARADKHIL
+597 
-607 MEEINSRERKIT
+607 
-619 ELLNQSEAADQQ
+619 Q

-663 AVELAESETEMAQ
+663 AVELAESEAEIAQ

-686 VIDGHAIDTDEL
+686 VIDGHAIDTEEL

-707 AKIEEENAKWTQM
+707 VKIEEENAKWTQM

-737 PRKIGTV
+737 PSKIGTA
-744 QALINDIL
+744 QALIDDIL
-752 TGIEADLNWMPINQQ
+752 TGIEADLNWMPISQQ
-767 KDLRIRCALDDLA
+767 KDLRIRCALDDLV

>member
-1 MAADHSHRRVL
+1 
-12 LVARTG
+12 
-18 KEVISMGEY
+18 MGEY

-40 AAVTGYRDTADCTG
+40 AAVTGYRNTADCTG

-62 PEKWDGSGFRRDVQG
+62 PQKWDGSGFRLDVQG

-91 LRGDLV
+91 LGGDLT

-131 FSRGNIRGTDYEAH
+131 FLRGNIRGTDYEAH

-191 NDIERGKTKRMDYI
+191 NDIERGKTKRMDFI
-205 ISERTS
+205 ISKRTS

-226 NEATAQWLPSSWLQQ
+226 DKTIPMWLPSSWLTQG
-241 EYENARGKESLT
+241 YEKARGKEDLT
-253 KEDFMQCAPLLER
+253 KEDFMQCDPLELV
-266 ADEWELPCD
+266 DEWELPCD
-275 ALEALERSKGK
+275 ALEELERSKSK
-286 AKPCQCATCTCTGCH
+286 AQPCQCATCTCTGCH

-325 QKIPFGHSAAET
+325 QKIPFGNSAAET
-337 GTAPDGRQDA
+337 GTAPDGQQDA
-347 NAAETAPAGDWTPG
+347 NAAETASAGGGSCDNLSQLKHWTPG

-376 SEDEVCTQKSPKTAA
+376 SEEEVCTQKSPKTAA
-391 PATMPPSPKG
+391 PAAMPPSPKD

-428 YSGLDAQTVQDLQ
+428 YSGLDNKTVSTLHW
-441 LAEREYN
+441 AEHAIIKYRREYVIN
-448 TGRKMAEIGLRR
+448 VAET
-460 MADAVAMAHDAL
+460 VTVVHDAL
-472 CGSCDNLSQ
+472 CGTVVQNLDNG
-481 LKHGNRGSDTF
+481 KFAAKEDTF
-492 GAWCESVGLNRKAA
+492 SRWCESVGISRSMAYN
-506 ERLLN
+506 
-511 VAELFANSS
+511 
-520 PNQQKLLQ
+520 LLQ
-528 ELSPSLLYAA
+528 VHNLISGATAEEQETLAAASPSLLYAA

-548 DLVKSG
+548 NLVKSG
-554 DVKTHKEFQQLLA
+554 DIKTHKEYQQLVAQLK
-567 RLQQA
+567 QA
-572 EAERDDARREKTE
+572 EAERDEARREKSE
-585 LAADCNRLGHAA
+585 LAANCNRLGLAA
-597 DKARADKHIL
+597 DKAKGDKRSL

-631 AEKLRAELRQAKAA
+631 AEKLRVELRQAKAA

-663 AVELAESETEMAQ
+663 AVELAESETEIAQ

-737 PRKIGTV
+737 PRKIGTA

-788 NFSKTDFG
+788 NFSKI
-796 HGGEPDV
+796 

>member
-1 MAADHSHRRVL
+1 MA
-12 LVARTG
+12 
-18 KEVISMGEY
+18 EY

-40 AAVTGYRDTADCTG
+40 AAVTGYRNTADCTG

-77 HECRATQGLIYRTA
+77 HECRATQRIIWNTG
-91 LRGDLV
+91 LRGDKT
-97 GKNSLHIMSLDFD
+97 GKNALHILSLDFD
-110 FLERVSCWIKQ
+110 FLERVNQWIKEQ
-121 HYPGAELSGT
+121 YPEGEISGS
-131 FSRGNIRGTDYEAH
+131 FSRKAIRSAEYESS
-145 GRYSQGIYC
+145 GRYSYTIYC
-154 AQNKAGV
+154 KQNKAAV
-161 AAKQALL
+161 AAKRELL
-168 VEFFDGHG
+168 HKFFSSDGF
-176 HRLDLSGEA
+176 RLDISAAA

-191 NDIERGKTKRMDYI
+191 NDIEGGKTKRMDYI

-211 DGRLYALRNGNFYFY
+211 DGLLYALRNGNFYFY
-226 NEATAQWLPSSWLQQ
+226 ASATDQWMPSNWLKQ
-241 EYENARGKESLT
+241 EYEKASGKESLT

-347 NAAETAPAGDWTPG
+347 NAAETAPAGGGSCDNLSQLKHWTPG

-376 SEDEVCTQKSPKTAA
+376 SEEEVCTQKSPKTEA
-391 PATMPPSPKG
+391 PCSNAPSPKG

-441 LAEREYN
+441 LAEREYK

-460 MADAVAMAHDAL
+460 MADAVAMAHEAL
-472 CGSCDNLSQ
+472 CVTIATKCRNGGGAFIPSEN
-481 LKHGNRGSDTF
+481 TF

-554 DVKTHKEFQQLLA
+554 DIKTHKEYQQLVAQLK
-567 RLQQA
+567 QA
-572 EAERDDARREKTE
+572 EAERDEARREKSE
-585 LAADCNRLGHAA
+585 LAANCNRLGLAA
-597 DKARADKHIL
+597 DKAKADKHSL

-631 AEKLRAELRQAKAA
+631 AEKLRVELRQAKAA

-663 AVELAESETEMAQ
+663 AVELAESETEIAQ

-737 PRKIGTV
+737 PKKIGTA
-744 QALINDIL
+744 QALIDDIL
-752 TGIEADLNWMPINQQ
+752 TGIEVDLNWMPINQQ

>member
-1 MAADHSHRRVL
+1 MA
-12 LVARTG
+12 
-18 KEVISMGEY
+18 EY
-27 ICKCGKTFTKNTS
+27 ICKCGKNFTKNTS

-54 CPYLLEYG
+54 CPYLLVYG
-62 PEKWDGSGFRRDVQG
+62 QYEWNGKAYECNVQG
-77 HECRATQGLIYRTA
+77 HECRATQRIIWNTG
-91 LRGDLV
+91 LRGDKT
-97 GKNSLHIMSLDFD
+97 GKNALHILSLDFD
-110 FLERVSCWIKQ
+110 FLERVNQWIKEQ
-121 HYPGAELSGT
+121 YPEGEISGS
-131 FSRGNIRGTDYEAH
+131 FSRKAIRSAEYESS
-145 GRYSQGIYC
+145 GRYSYTIYC
-154 AQNKAGV
+154 EQNKAAV
-161 AAKQALL
+161 AAKRELL
-168 VEFFDGHG
+168 HKFFSSDGF
-176 HRLDLSGEA
+176 RLDISEAA

-191 NDIERGKTKRMDYI
+191 NDIERGKKKRMDYI
-205 ISERTS
+205 ISKRTS
-211 DGRLYALRNGNFYFY
+211 
-226 NEATAQWLPSSWLQQ
+226 
-241 EYENARGKESLT
+241 
-253 KEDFMQCAPLLER
+253 
-266 ADEWELPCD
+266 
-275 ALEALERSKGK
+275 
-286 AKPCQCATCTCTGCH
+286 
-301 EQCFGNCTD
+301 
-310 CGDPT
+310 
-315 TDCNSYQTDG
+315 DG
-325 QKIPFGHSAAET
+325 QKIPFGNSAAET

-347 NAAETAPAGDWTPG
+347 NAAETAPAGDWAPG

-376 SEDEVCTQKSPKTAA
+376 SEEEVCTQKSHKTEA
-391 PATMPPSPKG
+391 PCSNAPSPKG

-441 LAEREYN
+441 LAEREYKN
-448 TGRKMAEIGLRR
+448 GRKMAEIGLRR
-460 MADAVAMAHDAL
+460 MADAVAIAHDAL

-554 DVKTHKEFQQLLA
+554 DIKTHKEYQQLLA
-567 RLQQA
+567 QLKQA
-572 EAERDDARREKTE
+572 EAERDDARREKSK
-585 LAADCNRLGHAA
+585 LAADCNRLGLAA
-597 DKARADKHIL
+597 DKARSDKRSL

-663 AVELAESETEMAQ
+663 AVELAESEAEIAQ

-686 VIDGHAIDTDEL
+686 VIDGHAIDTEEL

-737 PRKIGTV
+737 PSKIGTA
-744 QALINDIL
+744 QALIDDIL